1 VDAGTSAF
9 SAFQLNALAI
19 MLAASLGEFLLT
31 IWVRLRRQSPDDR
44 YRCDLVLN
52 PSAVR

>member
-1 VDAGTSAF
+1 VIEWMLGHLPF

-31 IWVRLRRQSPDDR
+31 IWVRFVVNRRTIGIDA
-44 YRCDLVLN
+44 N
-52 PSAVR
+52 